1 MSLFKK
7 RGKAAEEMPLE
18 DSLPDFVDALLA
30 EADLDNMEETDPLTA
45 LSKTHY
51 GIDQAIE
58 LMEKLPK
65 DNNDLV
71 VSVVK
76 ATLASANVDV
86 DAVIADAQNKVESI
100 QQQITR
106 LGEETVE
113 LKSLIARKQT
123 ETAEA
128 QAALN
133 QTLLVKELLQQSADA
148 VAYPIAVISKPQ
160 SVPPSVARTS
170 LEETDKPHK
179 KSQIA

>member
-7 RGKAAEEMPLE
+7 RGKAAEEMPLK

-65 DNNDLV
+65 DKNELV
-71 VSVVK
+71 VSVVM

-100 QQQITR
+100 QQRIAR
-106 LGEETVE
+106 LGEEMTD
-113 LKSLIARKQT
+113 LKSRIARKET

-128 QAALN
+128 QTALN
-133 QTLLVKELLQQSADA
+133 QTLLVKKLLQQSAT
-148 VAYPIAVISKPQ
+148 VTYPIAVINKPQ
-160 SVPPSVARTS
+160 AVPPPVAHTS
-170 LEETDKPHK
+170 SEETDKTHK
-179 KSQIA
+179 KSQFA